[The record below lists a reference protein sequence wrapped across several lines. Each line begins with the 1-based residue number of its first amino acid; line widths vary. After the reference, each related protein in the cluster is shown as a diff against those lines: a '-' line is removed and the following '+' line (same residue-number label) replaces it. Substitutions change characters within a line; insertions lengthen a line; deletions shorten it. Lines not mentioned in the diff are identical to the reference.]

1 VTRFRYACDVLVIGG
16 GLAGC
21 WAAIAAARAG
31 SSVIL
36 AEKGYVGTSGVT
48 ATAGPGHWW
57 VPPDPGVR
65 EKAVAERAERGLG
78 LGDPAWMARII
89 DLTWRTLPTLSK
101 HYAFHTESGV
111 TQYRGLRGPEYMRA
125 MRALV
130 QEAGVQVLDQSP
142 THELLLDGEGAAVGA
157 LGEHRQRQETWEVRA
172 GAVVMATGG
181 CAFFSHLLGS
191 RTNTGDGYLMAVEAG
206 AQLSGMEFSSYY
218 TVAPARSTMTR
229 SMAYTFAR
237 YFGEDGHELDIVPG
251 PDVNEKL
258 ARAMMR
264 GKVFCSLDRVPE
276 DIQAIMAHV
285 QPNFVIPFDRWH
297 VDPYRDRFEVTLRGE
312 GTVRGIGGLKI
323 VDADCRTTVP
333 GLFAAGD
340 AATRELIA
348 GAVSGGGAQNSAWA
362 LSSGQWAGEGAAR
375 HARQA
380 RSDRPA
386 HGAAPAVGRRTDF
399 TLAEVVTAVRDEM
412 ETPAKNMFRSEG
424 QLRLSLTRMD
434 AFHRAL
440 KSQAIGARWQTRE
453 LTAAVA
459 TARWSLSAALRRTE
473 SRGMHRRTDYPALD
487 AKQAHRLTVCN
498 VDDIVI
504 GASPVRHLEAAG

>member
-1 VTRFRYACDVLVIGG
+1 MTRLRYAADVLVIGG

-31 SSVIL
+31 ASVIL
-36 AEKGYVGTSGVT
+36 AEKGCVGTSGVT

-57 VPPDPGVR
+57 VPPEPGLR

-78 LGDPAWMARII
+78 LADAEWMARII

-101 HYAFHTESGV
+101 HYHFHSENGV

-125 MRALV
+125 MRAFAL
-130 QEAGVQVLDQSP
+130 EAGVRILDQSP
-142 THELLLDGEGAAVGA
+142 THELLLDADGAVAGA
-157 LGEHRQRQETWEVRA
+157 LGEHRQMRQDWEVRA

-191 RTNTGDGYLMAVEAG
+191 RTNTGDGYLMAAEAG
-206 AQLSGMEFSSYY
+206 AQLSGMEFSNYY
-218 TVAPARSTMTR
+218 TVAPARSNMTR

-237 YFGEDGHELDIVPG
+237 YYDETGRALDIMPG
-251 PDVNEKL
+251 PDVSEHL
-258 ARAMMR
+258 ARALMR
-264 GKVFCSLDRVPE
+264 GKVFCSLDGVPD
-276 DIQAIMAHV
+276 DIRTIMPHV
-285 QPNFVIPFDRWH
+285 QPNFVIPFDRWRI
-297 VDPYRDRFEVTLRGE
+297 DPYRDRFEVTLRGE
-312 GTVRGIGGLKI
+312 GTVRGIGGLA
-323 VDADCRTTVP
+323 VVGADCRTTVP

-362 LSSGQWAGEGAAR
+362 LSSGQWAGEGAAH
-375 HARQA
+375 HARQV
-380 RSDRPA
+380 RRDPPVLS
-386 HGAAPAVGRRTDF
+386 AAPAAGRRSDF
-399 TLAEVVTAVRDEM
+399 TAAEVVAAVRDEM

-434 AFHRAL
+434 AFWRAL
-440 KSQAIGARWQTRE
+440 KGQAIGSRWQTRE
-453 LTAAVA
+453 LVAAVA

-473 SRGMHRRTDYPALD
+473 SRGMHRRTDYATMD
-487 AKQAHRLTVCN
+487 AAQAHRLTVSGT
-498 VDDIVI
+498 DTIVV
-504 GASPVRHLEAAG
+504 AAAPVRQLEVTG

>member
-1 VTRFRYACDVLVIGG
+1 MTRLRYAADVLVIGG

-21 WAAIAAARAG
+21 WAAIASARAG
-31 SSVIL
+31 AAVIL
-36 AEKGYVGTSGVT
+36 AEKGRVGTSGVT

-57 VPPDPGVR
+57 VPPEPGLR

-78 LGDPAWMARII
+78 LADPVWMARII

-101 HYAFHTESGV
+101 HYAFHTEKGV

-125 MRALV
+125 MRAFAL
-130 QEAGVQVLDQSP
+130 EAGVRILDQSP
-142 THELLLDGEGAAVGA
+142 THELLLDADGAVSGA
-157 LGEHRQRQETWEVRA
+157 LGAHRQTHEDWEIRA
-172 GAVVMATGG
+172 GAIVMATGG

-191 RTNTGDGYLMAVEAG
+191 RTNTGDGYLMAAEAG
-206 AQLSGMEFSSYY
+206 AQLSGMEFSNYY
-218 TVAPARSTMTR
+218 TVAPARSNMTR

-237 YFGEDGHELDIVPG
+237 YFDEAGQALDIVPG
-251 PDVNEKL
+251 PDVNERL
-258 ARAMMR
+258 AQALMR
-264 GKVFCSLDRVPE
+264 GKVFCSLAGVPE
-276 DIQAIMAHV
+276 DIRAIMPHV

-297 VDPYRDRFEVTLRGE
+297 IDPYHDRFEVTLRGE

-323 VDADCRTTVP
+323 TGMDCRTTVP

-375 HARQA
+375 HARQG
-380 RSDRPA
+380 RRDQPVHS
-386 HGAAPAVGRRTDF
+386 AAPAAGRRSDF
-399 TLAEVVTAVRDEM
+399 TVAEVVAAVRDEM
-412 ETPAKNMFRSEG
+412 ETPAKTMFRSEG
-424 QLRLSLTRMD
+424 QLRLSLARMD
-434 AFHRAL
+434 AFWRAL
-440 KSQAIGARWQTRE
+440 KGQAIGPRWQTRE

-473 SRGMHRRTDYPALD
+473 SRGMHRRTDYTTMD
-487 AKQAHRLTVCN
+487 ATQVHRLTVSGT
-498 VDDIVI
+498 DTIVVS
-504 GASPVRHLEAAG
+504 ASPVRQLEPAE